1 MVFKDQTKI
10 AGFTLEKN
18 LVFSEFIEYS
28 SGSNKKERV
37 IINKSQPRVHNKHHG
52 TAPPDAVYI
61 GRGSIYGNPFVI
73 DKHGDRDEVCEAYE
87 SMLFSNQE
95 LLAKVRKNLRGK
107 DLVCFCSPK
116 RCHGDTLLRVA
127 NETEA

>member
-10 AGFTLEKN
+10 ARFTLEKN
-18 LVFSEFIEYS
+18 LVFSEFIKQS
-28 SGSNKKERV
+28 SVANKRDATM
-37 IINKSQPRVHNKHHG
+37 NKSQPRVQNRHHG
-52 TAPPDAVYI
+52 TAPLDAVYI

-73 DKHGDRDEVCEAYE
+73 GKHGDRDEVCEAYE